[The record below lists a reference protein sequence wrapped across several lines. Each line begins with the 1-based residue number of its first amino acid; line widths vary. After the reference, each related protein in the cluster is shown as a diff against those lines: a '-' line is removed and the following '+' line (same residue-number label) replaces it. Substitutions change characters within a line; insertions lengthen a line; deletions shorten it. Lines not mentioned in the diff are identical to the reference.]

1 MEQQITNNQIAVMIE
16 ELRSKFDILI
26 EGQMSIDQRLR
37 IVEAKVDKLQ
47 ETVDRHTE
55 ELEVIKVIIT
65 EHSSEIKGIKTD
77 IRSIEVRLDTIGD
90 RLDKMD
96 NRLENL
102 ENQKKEYEQ
111 RVDLLETR
119 IANIEKIL
127 KK

>member
-77 IRSIEVRLDTIGD
+77 IRSIEVRLGTIGD

-102 ENQKKEYEQ
+102 EKQKKEYEQ

-119 IANIEKIL
+119 IANIEKLL

>member
-65 EHSSEIKGIKTD
+65 EHNSEIKGIKTD

-102 ENQKKEYEQ
+102 ENQKKN
-111 RVDLLETR
+111 TNN
-119 IANIEKIL
+119 A
-127 KK
+127 